1 MRENGSI
8 NPTSLT
14 KWNVSLPKI
23 SVWPNACFCLYFIV
37 YIVPKKKIFLMIIYL
52 FYFEPQRNLKVA
64 LLAGIVADWCMIR
77 LIITPKIHFFFICN
91 RSIFVCHFR
100 FLWFMP
106 SLAVR
111 SPWKQ
116 AYFVRYSKDRK
127 NFYIKP
133 GNIYRH
139 VIGIV

>member
-37 YIVPKKKIFLMIIYL
+37 YIVPKKNIFLMIIYL

-77 LIITPKIHFFFICN
+77 LIITPKIHFFFLFATEAYLSAISDFFDLCLHWLSVVRGKGHPRYPN
-91 RSIFVCHFR
+91 SFWQLRS
-100 FLWFMP
+100 
-106 SLAVR
+106 
-111 SPWKQ
+111 
-116 AYFVRYSKDRK
+116 
-127 NFYIKP
+127 
-133 GNIYRH
+133 
-139 VIGIV
+139 

>member
-23 SVWPNACFCLYFIV
+23 SIWPNACFCLYFIIH
-37 YIVPKKKIFLMIIYL
+37 IVPKKMIFLMIIFL

-77 LIITPKIHFFFICN
+77 LRITTKIQFLICN
-91 RSIFVCHFR
+91 RSIFACHIRPKQELNIVILLKLPLISNVTYLHQLHCFYLYKDSYR
-100 FLWFMP
+100 V
-106 SLAVR
+106 AVLDLYD
-111 SPWKQ
+111 
-116 AYFVRYSKDRK
+116 A
-127 NFYIKP
+127 
-133 GNIYRH
+133 
-139 VIGIV
+139 